1 MGGMIALKTPKEIQ
15 KDVESIL
22 KKYNVIKAK
31 LEFYNI
37 KYNEISELPAINAGI
52 KSGKTYKFNSITE
65 NIALEDIEMKNK
77 LLASLFII
85 FTVNSILASLSN
97 IEKNILT
104 MRYIERHKWR
114 YISKKNNYSIRNC
127 QRIAS
132 YAIEKIANEYSNEIK
147 EIVAVLSHFLRT
159 F

>member
-1 MGGMIALKTPKEIQ
+1 MILKTPREIQ
-15 KDVESIL
+15 KDVENVL
-22 KKYNVIKAK
+22 KKYNVIKTK
-31 LEFYNI
+31 LEYYNM

-65 NIALEDIEMKNK
+65 NIALEDIEMKDK
-77 LLASLFII
+77 SLILVFII
-85 FTVNSILASLSN
+85 LTIDSILSSLSN

-104 MRYIERHKWR
+104 MRYIEKHKWR

-132 YAIEKIANEYSNEIK
+132 YAIEKIANEYSNEIE
-147 EIVAVLSHFLRT
+147 EIVAFLSHFLRT
-159 F
+159 L

>member
-1 MGGMIALKTPKEIQ
+1 MGGMMILKTPREIQ
-15 KDVESIL
+15 KDVENVL
-22 KKYNVIKAK
+22 KKYNVIKTK
-31 LEFYNI
+31 LEYYNM

-65 NIALEDIEMKNK
+65 NIALEDIEMKDK
-77 LLASLFII
+77 SLILVFII
-85 FTVNSILASLSN
+85 LTIDSILSSLSN

-104 MRYIERHKWR
+104 MRYIEKHKWR

-132 YAIEKIANEYSNEIK
+132 YAIEKIANEYSNEIE
-147 EIVAVLSHFLRT
+147 EIVAFLSHFLRT
-159 F
+159 L

>member
-1 MGGMIALKTPKEIQ
+1 MILKTPREIQ
-15 KDVESIL
+15 KDVENVL
-22 KKYNVIKAK
+22 KKYNVIKVK
-31 LEFYNI
+31 LEYYNM

-65 NIALEDIEMKNK
+65 NIAIEDIETENK
-77 LLASLFII
+77 SLILVFII
-85 FTVNSILASLSN
+85 LTIDSILSSLSN

-104 MRYIERHKWR
+104 MRYIEKHKWR

-132 YAIEKIANEYSNEIK
+132 YAIEKIANEYPNEIE
-147 EIVAVLSHFLRT
+147 EIVAFLSHFLRT
-159 F
+159 L